1 MLEELRV
8 RNLGLIEEASLEP
21 GPGLVVVSGET
32 GAGKTLL
39 LGALGLLS
47 GSPARTDRIGPAGEE
62 ASVEG
67 RFLVGNRE
75 IVVGRRLVSGG
86 RNRAYL
92 DGSIVPARLV
102 EERMRGLVEIV
113 GQQDRLAAAGGA
125 EVRRMVDSR
134 LGEPAVP
141 QAYREAWERWSA
153 LLEDQR
159 SLGGDLPSLER
170 ELEMVTFQA
179 REISAAGFAPGDE
192 EALRER
198 VTRLRSAEELA
209 ITLSGALEALTGN
222 GAATDALGSAV
233 AGLRRA
239 ARLDPSLGGLVGSS
253 EDLGALAAELALEV
267 RSLLDGLGRHQ
278 GELADMEER
287 LALLGALRRKYGN
300 SLAEV
305 LAFGERAEARRAELA
320 SLLERAARLEEELA
334 GARRSLEQAGQELRE
349 ARRRAAVR
357 LQDSTGALLR
367 ELGFARPVIEVAVTA
382 GEPRP
387 EGADQMKL
395 LFASDAALDPGPV
408 SQVASGGELSRL
420 VLSLR
425 LAGGAG
431 EAPVVAFDEV
441 DAGLGG
447 AAALALGRK
456 LAALAERR
464 QVLCVTHLPQVAAFA
479 DAHFVVERLGNR
491 AVVRKVQGEERLE
504 EISRMLAGLP
514 QSERGRGHAE
524 ELLALKGSS

>member
-1 MLEELRV
+1 MLDELRV

-47 GSPARTDRIGPAGEE
+47 GSAARTDRIGPAGEE

-67 RFLVGNRE
+67 RFLVGDRE

-113 GQQDRLAAAGGA
+113 GQQDRLAAAGAA
-125 EVRRMVDSR
+125 EVRRMLDAR
-134 LGEPAVP
+134 LAEPAVL
-141 QAYREAWERWSA
+141 QAYRQAWQTWSV
-153 LLEDQR
+153 LVEDQR
-159 SLGGDLPSLER
+159 NLGGDLPSLER
-170 ELEMVTFQA
+170 ELDMVTFQA

-198 VTRLRSAEELA
+198 ATRLRNAEELA
-209 ITLSGALEALTGN
+209 ITLSGALETLTGN
-222 GAATDALGSAV
+222 GAAAEALGSAV

-239 ARLDPSLGGLVGSS
+239 ARLDPSLSGLVGSS
-253 EDLGALAAELALEV
+253 EDLAALATELAVEI
-267 RSLLDGLGRHQ
+267 RSVVDDVGRHRE
-278 GELADMEER
+278 ELAEVEER
-287 LALLGALRRKYGN
+287 LSLEGALRRKYGS
-300 SLAEV
+300 SLTDV
-305 LAFGERAEARRAELA
+305 LAFGETAEARRAELV
-320 SLLERAARLEEELA
+320 SLLERAGRLDEELT
-334 GARRSLEQAGQELRE
+334 GARRSLEQAGEELRE
-349 ARRRAAVR
+349 ARCRAAVW
-357 LQDSTGALLR
+357 LQESTGALLR
-367 ELGFARPVIEVAVTA
+367 ELGFASPVIEVAVTA
-382 GEPRP
+382 GEPGP
-387 EGADQMKL
+387 EGADQVKL

-456 LAALAERR
+456 LAALAEQS

-479 DAHFVVERLGNR
+479 DAHFVVERQGNR
-491 AVVRKVQGEERLE
+491 AGVRKVQGEERLE

-514 QSERGRGHAE
+514 ESERGRGHAE
-524 ELLALKGSS
+524 ELLALKGS

>member
-1 MLEELRV
+1 MLDELRV

-47 GSPARTDRIGPAGEE
+47 GSAARTARIGPAGEE

-67 RFLVGNRE
+67 RFLVGDLE

-125 EVRRMVDSR
+125 EVRRMLDAR
-134 LGEPAVP
+134 LAEPAVL
-141 QAYREAWERWSA
+141 QAFRQAWQRWSG
-153 LLEDQR
+153 LIEDQR

-170 ELEMVTFQA
+170 ELDMITFQA
-179 REISAAGFAPGDE
+179 GEISAAGFAPGDE

-198 VTRLRSAEELA
+198 ATRLRNAEELA
-209 ITLSGALEALTGN
+209 VSLSGALEALSGN
-222 GAATDALGSAV
+222 GAAAEALGGAV

-239 ARLDPSLGGLVGSS
+239 ARLDPSLGELVGSS
-253 EDLGALAAELALEV
+253 EELAALATELALEI
-267 RSLLDGLGRHQ
+267 RSVLDDVGRHRE
-278 GELADMEER
+278 ELVEVEER
-287 LALLGALRRKYGN
+287 LSLLGALRRKYGSN
-300 SLAEV
+300 LTEV
-305 LAFGERAEARRAELA
+305 LAFGETAEARRTELTSVLA
-320 SLLERAARLEEELA
+320 RAGSLEEELTA
-334 GARRSLEQAGQELRE
+334 ARGSLEQAGRELRE
-349 ARRRAAVR
+349 ARRRAAVG

-367 ELGFARPVIEVAVTA
+367 ELGFVRPLIEVAVTE
-382 GEPRP
+382 GEPGP
-387 EGADQMKL
+387 EGADQVKL

-456 LAALAERR
+456 LASLAERG

-479 DAHFVVERLGNR
+479 DAHFVVERRGNR
-491 AVVRKVQGEERLE
+491 AGVRKVQGEERLQ

-514 QSERGRGHAE
+514 ESERGRGHAE
-524 ELLALKGSS
+524 ELLALKGG